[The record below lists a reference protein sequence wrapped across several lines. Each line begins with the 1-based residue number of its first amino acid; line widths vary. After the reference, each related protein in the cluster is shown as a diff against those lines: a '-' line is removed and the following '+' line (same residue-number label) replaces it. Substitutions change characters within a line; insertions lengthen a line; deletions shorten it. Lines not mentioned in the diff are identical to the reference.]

1 MKNKKHLFHFIVSES
16 MNTNVIDFLLK
27 EFKIN
32 TFSKLFETMFR
43 LIDKKVLKMKRIIGN
58 HSSEYADYSLHF

>member
-16 MNTNVIDFLLK
+16 MNKTVIDFLLK

-32 TFSKLFETMFR
+32 TFSELFETMFR
-43 LIDKKVLKMKRIIGN
+43 LVNKKTNSVWLRRFEILSCFSIT
-58 HSSEYADYSLHF
+58 AL